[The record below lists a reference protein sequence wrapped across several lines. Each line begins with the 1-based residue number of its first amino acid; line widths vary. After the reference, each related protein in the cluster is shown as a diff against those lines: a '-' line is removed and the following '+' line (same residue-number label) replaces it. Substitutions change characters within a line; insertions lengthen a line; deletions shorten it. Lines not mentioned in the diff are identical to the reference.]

1 MYIYSTEVQIP
12 LRTNSKHALY
22 PSIPLGRVSLEW
34 CLGSDDDSHKL
45 IVESYE
51 LKNNILVSG
60 ME

>member
-1 MYIYSTEVQIP
+1 MYIFSTGVQIP
-12 LRTNSKHALY
+12 LRTNSKHALT
-22 PSIPLGRVSLEW
+22 PQSLSGRVSLEW